1 MALLAA
7 YRILKSGETLEAFL
21 AEKIFASARSST
33 IAPDAGDVEG
43 FDKYIEKFSAAL
55 DAERVAAV
63 KF

>member
-7 YRILKSGETLEAFL
+7 YRANKEGALEEFL
-21 AEKIFASARSST
+21 ANKVFKNARSST
-33 IAPDAGDVEG
+33 FAPVQEDVDG
-43 FDKYIEKFSAAL
+43 FDRYIEKFSAAL